1 MSTSAIELIAALADE
16 GSWQLHRDDLR
27 PGDPLGFPGYSDAL
41 VEASSGT
48 GSDESVICGAATIG
62 RYPVEL
68 ALFDF
73 SFFGGSMGE
82 VAGERLARA
91 MERAAERGV
100 PFVLRTATGGARMQE
115 GMRSLIQMPKVVAA
129 RLGLADAHQPFI
141 AILGN
146 PTTGGVLASLAA
158 LADITLAEADATVG
172 FAGPRVAERAMGKA
186 LSGESHKAETA
197 MSAGLVDD
205 VIDPYEMREQL
216 ATILMTIAEDQPRP
230 VEPPGTADG
239 MRDLD
244 PWALVEAA
252 RSPDRTLNHELVLE
266 SSDAFIPLRGDRCGS
281 DDPALDAALVRV
293 AGRRAALLALDRE
306 RSPGPGAYRKAKRVL
321 KIAERLNVPVVTLI
335 DTRGADPSEDSENGG
350 IAWEIAS
357 LFEAMLSTPVPTLGI
372 VTGEGGSGGALA
384 FGATDVLLAYE
395 LSFFSVIGP
404 ELAAEILWRDAS
416 RAEEAART
424 LKLTAHDLLDLG
436 ITDALLPEPLEA
448 GSVRNAIAHHLAQLT
463 DGTANDPTRR
473 RHRWR
478 ATYGRGS

>member
-1 MSTSAIELIAALADE
+1 MSTTAIEMIAALVDE
-16 GSWQLHRDDLR
+16 GSWELHRDELKTA
-27 PGDPLGFPGYSDAL
+27 DPLGFPGYTDAL
-41 VEASSGT
+41 DKVTAGT
-48 GSDESVICGAATIG
+48 GSDEAVICGSATIG

-73 SFFGGSMGE
+73 SFLGGSMGE
-82 VAGERLARA
+82 VAGERVARA
-91 MERAAERGV
+91 MERAASRGV

-115 GMRSLIQMPKVVAA
+115 GMRSLIQMPKVVSA
-129 RLGLADAHQPFI
+129 RLGLSEAHQPFI

-146 PTTGGVLASLAA
+146 PTTGGVLASLAG
-158 LADITLAEADATVG
+158 LADITIAEAGATVG
-172 FAGPRVAERAMGKA
+172 FAGPRVAERAMGKP
-186 LSGESHKAETA
+186 LSDISHQAETA

-205 VIDPYEMREQL
+205 VLDPSEIREQL
-216 ATILMTIAEDQPRP
+216 AALLMTIAPDQPRE
-230 VEPPGTADG
+230 VEVPGRAGG

-244 PWALVEAA
+244 PWALIEAA

-266 SSDAFIPLRGDRCGS
+266 AGDAFIALRGDRAGS

-306 RSPGPGAYRKAKRVL
+306 RAPGPAAYRKAKRVL
-321 KIAERLNVPVVTLI
+321 KIAERLSIPVVTLI

-357 LFEAMLSTPVPTLGI
+357 LFEAMLALKVPSLGI

-384 FGATDVLLAYE
+384 FGTTDVLLAYE

-416 RAEEAART
+416 RAEEAARS
-424 LKLTAHDLLDLG
+424 LRLTAHDLLDLG
-436 ITDALLPEPLEA
+436 VVDGLLPEPLEA
-448 GSVRNAIAHHLAQLT
+448 GSVRNAIAHHLGRLSHAGAE
-463 DGTANDPTRR
+463 DVIAKRR
-473 RHRWR
+473 ARWR
-478 ATYGRGS
+478 NTFGRS